1 MKLGNQT
8 CVSAKSELVL
18 ARGLDTCSATGGVG
32 VEVLVAADGL
42 SASSAPGRGSNR
54 QHPHHQRPGPATT
67 ADAS

>member
-42 SASSAPGRGSNR
+42 SASSAPRAWEQSAA
-54 QHPHHQRPGPATT
+54 PTPS
-67 ADAS
+67 ASRTSHYC